1 MQAFD
6 AAGIMPSHA
15 FHRCLAKE
23 NIMKKTAL
31 LAALLGA
38 AAFLAT
44 AVQAQTQAPAPAAVQ
59 SKGAFFGVGVM
70 AVNSEVGNNIASAF
84 AGSSTEN
91 QSTGYKMYGGYMWGN
106 WGVELGYYDL
116 GLFEVK
122 MAGATSDKFE
132 SQAGTLSAFY
142 AAPFA
147 GSGVIFLK
155 AGAAYISADYS
166 CVSLCG
172 APFTNSE
179 KNSTSLLTGIGVGW
193 RLTPGIMLRGDIE
206 RFHDVKY
213 TVGTAGE
220 FKGPIDVVELGMHF
234 TF

>member
-1 MQAFD
+1 
-6 AAGIMPSHA
+6 
-15 FHRCLAKE
+15 
-23 NIMKKTAL
+23 MKKPAL
-31 LAALLGA
+31 LAALLG

-44 AVQAQTQAPAPAAVQ
+44 AVQAQTQAPAPVAPRTE
-59 SKGAFFGVGVM
+59 GGFFGVGVM

-84 AGSSTEN
+84 AGSATEN

-122 MAGATSDKFE
+122 MAGSTSDKFE
-132 SQAGTLSAFY
+132 SKAATLSGFY

-155 AGAAYISADYS
+155 AGAAHISADYS

-179 KNSTSLLTGIGVGW
+179 KTSTSLLTGFGVGW
-193 RLTPGIMLRGDIE
+193 RITPGIMLRGDIE

-213 TVGTAGE
+213 SVGTAGE
-220 FKGPIDVVELGMHF
+220 FKGPIDLVELSAQF
-234 TF
+234 NF

>member
-1 MQAFD
+1 
-6 AAGIMPSHA
+6 MPSHA
-15 FHRCLAKE
+15 IHRCLAKE
-23 NIMKKTAL
+23 NTMKKPAL

-38 AAFLAT
+38 AFLAT
-44 AVQAQTQAPAPAAVQ
+44 AAQAQTQAPPPAATR
-59 SKGAFFGVGVM
+59 SEGAFFGAGVM

-84 AGSSTEN
+84 PGASTEN

-122 MAGATSDKFE
+122 MSGATSDKFE
-132 SQAGTLSAFY
+132 SKAGTLSAFY

-147 GSGVIFLK
+147 GSGMIFLK
-155 AGAAYISADYS
+155 AGAAYIAADYS

-172 APFTNSE
+172 APFTNTQ
-179 KNSTSLLTGIGVGW
+179 KNSTSLLTAFGVGW
-193 RLTPGIMLRGDIE
+193 RLTPGIMLRGDVE

-220 FKGPIDVVELGMHF
+220 FKGPIDLVELSLHF
-234 TF
+234 DF